1 MGLLDWIKDERNRR
15 QAASKGE
22 DISTRCRP
30 SYEKQEWKQDRQVS
44 NGAVSEAKS
53 AAAKTPPKRER
64 AKGHDISF

>member
-15 QAASKGE
+15 HGGSSPE
-22 DISTRCRP
+22 DISTRCTF
-30 SYEKQEWKQDRQVS
+30 SYEKQNSQAGKE
-44 NGAVSEAKS
+44 AVSEAKS